1 MGGGRSP
8 NKLSPNT
15 LIRDTFKRAN
25 STQFYF
31 KNKPSVPTL
40 VGNVKSLREI
50 MLNVKMGGQNKAV
63 PITKGLVVNDQV
75 ISSEDGVEIT
85 LRIYT
90 PFPPSEGLPIMI

>member
-1 MGGGRSP
+1 
-8 NKLSPNT
+8 
-15 LIRDTFKRAN
+15 
-25 STQFYF
+25 
-31 KNKPSVPTL
+31 
-40 VGNVKSLREI
+40 